1 MCNFRENFGK
11 ESVLTALV
19 PKKPV
24 ALPVGRINIDQ
35 RAVENASMED
45 KNSNST
51 YKVDD
56 NINEKVTLC
65 EQVESSASSSIIED
79 TDEKYMSSEVSSCE
93 EVESD
98 APSSA
103 IDDTEGGSE
112 SLGVSSREQVQTPS
126 MVYSTEG
133 RISSEGLNNL
143 YDGIRNLKSKGSD
156 LDSL

>member
-11 ESVLTALV
+11 ESVLTVLV